1 MALLRIFGYS
11 KFKIF
16 HSKLI
21 LMKVIISGGGSGG
34 HVFPAIAIANELKKQ
49 RPDVEILF
57 VGAKGKMEM
66 EKVPKAGFPIKGLW
80 ISGFHRK
87 LTLRNL
93 MFPFKLVSS
102 LFKAFGIIQSFKPDV
117 VIGVGGYASGP
128 TLQVATMKGIPT
140 LIQEQNSFP
149 GITNRLLA
157 KKVNRICV
165 AYDGMEKFFPKEKI
179 QLTGNPVRQDIV
191 ELTDKKKEGLKH
203 FDLDQNKKTILLF
216 GGSLGARTLNDSMA
230 ANKDLLEKNQNVQV
244 LWQAGKLYI
253 EEFLQ
258 STSAQLDNVKI
269 LPFID
274 RMDLA
279 YAMADIVI
287 CRAGAL
293 TISELCLVG
302 KPAILI
308 PSPNVSEDHQTMNA
322 KALSTKDAG
331 ILIEDKNAK
340 KMLEQALHVLD
351 NEQVMNNLKNNIQK
365 LAKVNAATNIVSE
378 ILMLNDK

>member
-1 MALLRIFGYS
+1 LQKQKEFEPNEIVVV
-11 KFKIF
+11 K
-16 HSKLI
+16 KL
-21 LMKVIISGGGSGG
+21 KVIISGGGSGG
-34 HVFPAIAIANELKKQ
+34 HVFPAIAIANEFKKQ
-49 RPDVEILF
+49 CPDAEILF
-57 VGAKGKMEM
+57 VGAKGKIEM

-165 AYDGMEKFFPKEKI
+165 AYEGMNKFFPEEKI
-179 QLTGNPVRQDIV
+179 RLTGNPVRQDIV
-191 ELTDKKKEGLKH
+191 ELTDKKEEGLKH
-203 FDLDQNKKTILLF
+203 FGLVQNKRTILLF

-253 EEFLQ
+253 EEFNQ
-258 STSAQLDNVKI
+258 SATAQLDNVKI

-279 YAMADIVI
+279 YAMADVVI

-308 PSPNVSEDHQTMNA
+308 PSPNVAEDHQTMNA

-331 ILIEDKNAK
+331 ILVADKNAK

-351 NEQVMNNLKNNIQK
+351 NEQVMNDLKKNIRK
-365 LAKVNAATNIVSE
+365 LAKANAATNIVSE
-378 ILMLNDK
+378 ILQIIK

>member
-1 MALLRIFGYS
+1 MQEYEEFEPNEIVVVDKL
-11 KFKIF
+11 KI
-16 HSKLI
+16 
-21 LMKVIISGGGSGG
+21 IISGGGSGG
-34 HVFPAIAIANELKKQ
+34 HIFPAIAIANEIKKQ
-49 RPDVEILF
+49 LPDAEILF
-57 VGAKGKMEM
+57 VGAKGKIEM

-93 MFPFKLVSS
+93 LFPFKLVSS

-117 VIGVGGYASGP
+117 VVGVGGYASGP

-165 AYDGMEKFFPKEKI
+165 AYEGMDKFFPKEKI
-179 QLTGNPVRQDIV
+179 RHTGNPVRQDIV
-191 ELTDKKKEGLKH
+191 ELTDKKEEGLKH
-203 FDLDQNKKTILLF
+203 FGLDLNKKTILLF
-216 GGSLGARTLNDSMA
+216 GGSLGARTLNDSIA
-230 ANKDLLEKNQNVQV
+230 TNKDLLDANQNVQV
-244 LWQAGKLYI
+244 LWQAGELYI
-253 EEFLQ
+253 EEFKQ
-258 STSAQLDNVKI
+258 SAAAHLDNVKI
-269 LPFID
+269 LSFID

-279 YAMADIVI
+279 YAMADLVI

-293 TISELCLVG
+293 TISELCLVA

-308 PSPNVSEDHQTMNA
+308 PSPNVAEDHQTLNA

-331 ILIEDKNAK
+331 VLVEDKNAEG
-340 KMLEQALHVLD
+340 MLKEALQILGNQHAVD
-351 NEQVMNNLKNNIQK
+351 GLKNNIKK
-365 LAKVNAATNIVSE
+365 LAKANAAENIVSE
-378 ILMLNDK
+378 ILQIIK

>member
-1 MALLRIFGYS
+1 M
-11 KFKIF
+11 K
-16 HSKLI
+16 KL
-21 LMKVIISGGGSGG
+21 KVIISGGGTGG
-34 HVFPAIAIANELKKQ
+34 HVFPAIAIANEFKKQ
-49 RPDVEILF
+49 RPDAEILF
-57 VGAKGKMEM
+57 VGAKGKLEM

-117 VIGVGGYASGP
+117 VVGVGGYASGP

-165 AYDGMEKFFPKEKI
+165 AYEGMEKFFPKENI
-179 QLTGNPVRQDIV
+179 RLTGNPVRQDII
-191 ELTDKKKEGLKH
+191 ELVDKKKEGLKH
-203 FDLDQNKKTILLF
+203 FGLDLNKKTILLF

-253 EEFLQ
+253 EEFKNAA
-258 STSAQLDNVKI
+258 TAQLSNVEI

-279 YAMADIVI
+279 YAMADMVI

-302 KPAILI
+302 KPAILV

-322 KALSTKDAG
+322 KALSTKNAG
-331 ILIEDKNAK
+331 VLVEEKNAK
-340 KMLEQALHVLD
+340 AMLEQALHILD

-365 LAKVNAATNIVSE
+365 LAKADAAKNIVSE
-378 ILMLNDK
+378 ILQIVK

>member
-1 MALLRIFGYS
+1 LQKQKEFEPNEIVVV
-11 KFKIF
+11 K
-16 HSKLI
+16 KL
-21 LMKVIISGGGSGG
+21 KVIISGGGSGG
-34 HVFPAIAIANELKKQ
+34 HVFPAIAIANEFKKQ
-49 RPDVEILF
+49 RPDAEILF

-165 AYDGMEKFFPKEKI
+165 AYEGMNKFFPEEKI
-179 QLTGNPVRQDIV
+179 RLTGNPVRQDIV
-191 ELTDKKKEGLKH
+191 ELTDKKEEGLKH
-203 FDLDQNKKTILLF
+203 FGLVQNKRTILLF

-253 EEFLQ
+253 EEFNQ
-258 STSAQLDNVKI
+258 SATAQLDNVKI

-279 YAMADIVI
+279 YAMADVVI

-308 PSPNVSEDHQTMNA
+308 PSPNVAEDHQTMNA

-331 ILIEDKNAK
+331 ILVADKNAK

-351 NEQVMNNLKNNIQK
+351 NEQVMNDLKKNIRK
-365 LAKVNAATNIVSE
+365 LAKANAATNIVSE
-378 ILMLNDK
+378 ILQIIK

>member
-1 MALLRIFGYS
+1 LQKQKEFEPNEIVVV
-11 KFKIF
+11 K
-16 HSKLI
+16 KL
-21 LMKVIISGGGSGG
+21 KVIISGGGSGG
-34 HVFPAIAIANELKKQ
+34 HVFPAIAIANEFKKQ
-49 RPDVEILF
+49 RPDAEILF

-165 AYDGMEKFFPKEKI
+165 AYEGMNKFFPEEKI
-179 QLTGNPVRQDIV
+179 RLTGNPVRQDIV
-191 ELTDKKKEGLKH
+191 ELTDKKEEGLKH
-203 FDLDQNKKTILLF
+203 FGLVQNKRTILLF

-253 EEFLQ
+253 EEFNQ
-258 STSAQLDNVKI
+258 SATAQLDNVKI

-279 YAMADIVI
+279 YAMADVVI

-308 PSPNVSEDHQTMNA
+308 PSPNVAEDHQTMNA

-331 ILIEDKNAK
+331 ILVADKNAK

-351 NEQVMNNLKNNIQK
+351 NEQVMNDLKKNIRK
-365 LAKVNAATNIVSE
+365 LAKANAATNIVSE
-378 ILMLNDK
+378 ILKISDER

>member
-1 MALLRIFGYS
+1 MQKHK
-11 KFKIF
+11 KFEPNEIVVVK
-16 HSKLI
+16 KL
-21 LMKVIISGGGSGG
+21 KVIISGGGSGG
-34 HVFPAIAIANELKKQ
+34 HIFPAIAIANEFKKQ
-49 RPDVEILF
+49 LPDAEILF
-57 VGAKGKMEM
+57 VGAKGKIEM

-165 AYDGMEKFFPKEKI
+165 AYDGMNKFFPKEKI
-179 QLTGNPVRQDIV
+179 RLTGNPVRQDIV
-191 ELTDKKKEGLKH
+191 ELTGKKEEGLKH
-203 FDLDQNKKTILLF
+203 FGLDLNRKTILLF

-253 EEFLQ
+253 EEFKQ
-258 STSAQLDNVKI
+258 SATIQLDNVKI

-279 YAMADIVI
+279 YAMADVVI

-308 PSPNVSEDHQTMNA
+308 PSPNVAEDHQTMNA

-331 ILIEDKNAK
+331 ILVEDKNAG
-340 KMLEQALHVLD
+340 KMLEQALHILD
-351 NEQVMNNLKNNIQK
+351 NEQVMNSLKSNIQK
-365 LAKVNAATNIVSE
+365 LAKANAAQNIVSE
-378 ILMLNDK
+378 ILQIIK

>member
-1 MALLRIFGYS
+1 LQKQKEFEPNEIVVV
-11 KFKIF
+11 KKI
-16 HSKLI
+16 
-21 LMKVIISGGGSGG
+21 KVIISGGGTGG

-49 RPDVEILF
+49 RPDAEILF

-93 MFPFKLVSS
+93 MFPFKLMSS

-165 AYDGMEKFFPKEKI
+165 AYDGMNKFFPEEKI
-179 QLTGNPVRQDIV
+179 RLTGNPVRQDIV
-191 ELTDKKKEGLKH
+191 ELTAKKEEGLKH
-203 FDLDQNKKTILLF
+203 FGLNKNKKTILLF

-230 ANKDLLEKNQNVQV
+230 ANKDLLEKNQDVQV

-253 EEFLQ
+253 EEFKR
-258 STSAQLDNVKI
+258 SATAQLDNIQI

-279 YAMADIVI
+279 YAMADLVI

-308 PSPNVSEDHQTMNA
+308 PSPNVAEDHQTMNA

-331 ILIEDKNAK
+331 VLVADKDAK
-340 KMLEQALHVLD
+340 VMLEQALHILD
-351 NEQVMNNLKNNIQK
+351 NEQVIDSMKSNIQK
-365 LAKVNAATNIVSE
+365 LAKANAAKNIVFE
-378 ILMLNDK
+378 ILKISDER

>member
-1 MALLRIFGYS
+1 MQKQK
-11 KFKIF
+11 KFEPNENVVVN
-16 HSKLI
+16 KL
-21 LMKVIISGGGSGG
+21 KVIISGGGSGG
-34 HVFPAIAIANELKKQ
+34 HVFPAIAIANEFKKQ
-49 RPDVEILF
+49 RPNAEILF
-57 VGAKGKMEM
+57 VGAQGKIEM

-93 MFPFKLVSS
+93 MFPIKLVSS

-117 VIGVGGYASGP
+117 VIGVGGFASGP
-128 TLQVATMKGIPT
+128 TLQVATMRGIPT

-157 KKVNRICV
+157 NKVNRICV

-179 QLTGNPVRQDIV
+179 TLTGNPVRQDIMDLSNKR
-191 ELTDKKKEGLKH
+191 EEGLRH
-203 FDLDQNKKTILLF
+203 FGLDQNKKTILLF

-230 ANKDLLEKNQNVQV
+230 TNKDLLEKNQNVQV

-253 EEFLQ
+253 EEFKN
-258 STSAQLDNVKI
+258 SATAQLDNVKI
-269 LPFID
+269 SAFID

-279 YAMADIVI
+279 YAMADVVI

-322 KALSTKDAG
+322 KALSTNDAG
-331 ILIEDKNAK
+331 ILVEEKNAK
-340 KMLEQALHVLD
+340 TMLEEALHVLD
-351 NEQVMNNLKNNIQK
+351 NEQVMSSLKNNIQK
-365 LAKVNAATNIVSE
+365 LAKANATKNIVSE
-378 ILMLNDK
+378 ILQIVK